1 MKQIIA
7 KLFSLFILYILLT
20 SMVIPASSIP
30 KQNIQKSFND
40 FFTKRSFVYS
50 SISDLEKTFHTKFN
64 FLQRLEIRQAKK
76 RIAKQLKKENLLN
89 ECDQINLINGDSINA
104 IITEIGLSEIK
115 FKKCDDKTGPT
126 YILKKSDVQSIKYAN
141 GSTDSFGKINNAA
154 SENEVNSD
162 LVKTDPMA
170 IASIVA
176 GLSGIFFFL
185 LSLIISSLSGI
196 FVLGLLLSVF
206 GIISGFIS
214 YANIK
219 KSRGKLKGKGFATTG
234 IISGF
239 ALIGLSLLFVLLA
252 ILFFLAMIP

>member
-7 KLFSLFILYILLT
+7 KLFSLFIISILLT
-20 SMVIPASSIP
+20 SMVIPTSSIP
-30 KQNIQKSFND
+30 KQNTQKAFND

-64 FLQRLEIRQAKK
+64 FLQRLEIRQAQK
-76 RIAKQLKKENLLN
+76 RIAKKLKKENLLN

-104 IITEIGLSEIK
+104 IITEIGPSEIK
-115 FKKCDDKTGPT
+115 FKKCDNKTGPT
-126 YILKKSDVQSIKYAN
+126 YILKKSVVQSIKYAN
-141 GSTDSFGKINNAA
+141 GSTDSFGNKNNAV
-154 SENEVNSD
+154 SENEVDSD

-170 IASIVA
+170 IASMVA
-176 GLSGIFFFL
+176 GLSGIFFIL
-185 LSLIISSLSGI
+185 LSSIIPVISGI
-196 FVLGLLLSVF
+196 SVFGLLLSVF

-219 KSRGKLKGKGFATTG
+219 KSKGKLKGKGFATTG

-239 ALIGLSLLFVLLA
+239 VLIGLSLLFLLLA
-252 ILFFLAMIP
+252 ILFLLATIP

>member
-7 KLFSLFILYILLT
+7 NLFSLFIIYILLT
-20 SMVIPASSIP
+20 SMAIPASSIP
-30 KQNIQKSFND
+30 KQNTQKSFND

-89 ECDQINLINGDSINA
+89 ECDQIILINGDSINA
-104 IITEIGLSEIK
+104 IITEIGPSEIK
-115 FKKCDDKTGPT
+115 FKKCDNKTGPT

-141 GSTDSFGKINNAA
+141 GSTDSFGKINNVA

-170 IASIVA
+170 IASIVTGMS
-176 GLSGIFFFL
+176 GLFFFL
-185 LSLIISSLSGI
+185 VSLIASSLFGL
-196 FVLGLLLSVF
+196 FEFGLLLSLL
-206 GIISGFIS
+206 GIIFGFIS
-214 YANIK
+214 SSNIK
-219 KSRGKLKGKGFATTG
+219 KSKGKLRGRSFATAG
-234 IISGF
+234 IITGF
-239 ALIGLSLLFVLLA
+239 ALIGLFLLFLLLFAIFLLA
-252 ILFFLAMIP
+252 LIP